1 MLNSSGLP
9 NGRSNGLGR
18 MAWDLQIGRP
28 MYNSNIR
35 PGLGSLCFQKLK
47 IFFRWRQ
54 EPSRRN
60 KRRMKIFFMIFSTI
74 DLFPSQ
80 SLKSYLDRKLYPRW
94 RSMTHRQLPF
104 YNYNVTNLKILYCQ
118 IPIHTCCSSYD
129 CLIRKNIHFR
139 SFQFEM
145 ATEINSN
152 TSPIINEKIEE
163 NLEDDFQR

>member
-1 MLNSSGLP
+1 MV
-9 NGRSNGLGR
+9 
-18 MAWDLQIGRP
+18 
-28 MYNSNIR
+28 
-35 PGLGSLCFQKLK
+35 
-47 IFFRWRQ
+47 
-54 EPSRRN
+54 
-60 KRRMKIFFMIFSTI
+60 FSTI

-118 IPIHTCCSSYD
+118 IPIHTCFFSYQ
-129 CLIRKNIHFR
+129 LNLSLSPSKNMFFLDR
-139 SFQFEM
+139 FEM

-152 TSPIINEKIEE
+152 TSPIVNEKIDE